1 MKRGFIIL
9 CTLSLVSVLGLGV
22 AGLGLDA
29 RKDDAALF
37 STQLS
42 GDAAAAEDFTV
53 TVSTVDTGTYKL
65 YLYHDLGLDM
75 AARRNVS
82 SHSRRACA
90 DTAARSTG
98 STSAASSTATG

>member
-9 CTLSLVSVLGLGV
+9 CTLSLVSVLGLGA

-65 YLYHDLGLDM
+65 YLYHDLSLDM
-75 AARRNVS
+75 GSGEPSCEFKLETGLRRYS
-82 SHSRRACA
+82 SPLS
-90 DTAARSTG
+90 
-98 STSAASSTATG
+98 